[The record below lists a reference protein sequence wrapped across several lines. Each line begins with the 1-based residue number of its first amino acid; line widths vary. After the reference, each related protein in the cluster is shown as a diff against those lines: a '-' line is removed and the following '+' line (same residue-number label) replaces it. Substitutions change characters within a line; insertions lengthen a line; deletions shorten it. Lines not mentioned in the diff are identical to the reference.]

1 MVYIKS
7 VVISGFKTYKNRTVV
22 ENFSPHHNVVIGSNG
37 SGKSNFFAAIRFVL
51 SEEHTNLKKEDR
63 KAFIYQGTGQVMS
76 AFVEIIFDDPNN
88 FMLAPLNNDS
98 GEVRIRR
105 TVGLKKDEYMIND
118 KNSTRQDV
126 RRVLENVGF
135 STSNPYNI
143 VPQGR
148 IISLTNAK
156 DVERLQLLK
165 DVVGAK
171 SFEKKLS
178 DSLKQIETTER
189 DRKRIFLELDDLE
202 AKLHELSD
210 EREELEKYNMLNRDR
225 KALQFCLYD
234 RELNEITNQIE
245 KLEGEYDT
253 VVGNSTDYVSELEKR
268 EALANQL
275 TKEINSLDSD
285 IAIKERTDLLQLR
298 TNRLEIEKEIAD
310 LSTKE
315 SHLKLQLANAGAQID
330 TDKLDLQKIISEI
343 DEKEKLI
350 SKIKPRFELLTIQTE
365 NMKTDLSRML
375 QRQRDLLSKKGKYE
389 DFQTV
394 EDRNEW
400 IKDEISKL
408 KLFSQSSKSLK
419 TSLESQRQTL
429 SSKLSDLNS
438 EVAELLDSVQGM
450 GAVAQQEDLE
460 KEVSNLR
467 KQYLQKIDQRKQL
480 WRTEQKL
487 QTVLNSLEKDVKR
500 FQSNVNET
508 IDRSLAVGL
517 QNVNEIVLRL
527 KLQDKVYGPLGELIK
542 VSEKYKTCADIV
554 GGNSLFNVVVDNEN
568 TASLLINELFM
579 IRGGRVTFIPMNK
592 ITIDPNISY
601 PAPSEDHQCTPL
613 IKKIKYDQKFEKVI
627 KHVFGRTL
635 VVRTLSEGSILAKGS
650 KLNAITL
657 DGDRVDNK
665 GVLSGGYFDQYK
677 TTRLDTLREVKNSK
691 KECKKVSSQL
701 EEVRTSLIEI
711 DKEIDRLNAEVK
723 NASITKDS
731 YNSNI
736 EQLRSRLNNV
746 KNERVI
752 AVQDLE
758 ALNSRILKID
768 LLQKSDEQKISS
780 LKDDLEKPFENELD
794 ESEKKE
800 LSTISSSLQQL
811 EQNLTVTT
819 SSLDEITVRLD
830 SLNAELTSK
839 LLPKR
844 NQLEKN
850 LSAPKECN
858 LDHLEDE
865 LELIRIEKKV
875 LGSTRQNIDNEYNS
889 LLKDISDLKI
899 KKDSSEKDLEK
910 SNSQQRSLIK
920 RLSNYQ
926 KNAERTL
933 IKKSTLSMRKD
944 ELQQKIREVGILA
957 EESIKKYKRLESDE
971 LLAQL
976 NTINEKLSQMTNVN
990 KRASENYKRF
1000 EEKQRE
1006 LMERANELDESK
1018 KSIEQLIEKLKGQKD
1033 RAVETTFKKVAENFC
1048 QVFETLVP
1056 RGIGKLI
1063 INRSASNDN
1072 SEPNKKAKKKRRNQ
1086 KESAE
1091 ANIDPEDS
1099 EYSGVSIQVS
1109 FNSKKD
1115 EQLQV
1120 EQLSGGQKTVCA
1132 IALILAIQMVDP
1144 APFYLFDEIDAALD
1158 KQYRIAVARTIK
1170 RLSANV
1176 QFICT
1181 TFRTDMISVAD
1192 TFYRVKFENK
1202 VSTIGEVGRQD
1213 AINFIKGNNK
1223 LEEI

>member
-1 MVYIKS
+1 M
-7 VVISGFKTYKNRTVV
+7 
-22 ENFSPHHNVVIGSNG
+22 
-37 SGKSNFFAAIRFVL
+37 
-51 SEEHTNLKKEDR
+51 
-63 KAFIYQGTGQVMS
+63 
-76 AFVEIIFDDPNN
+76 
-88 FMLAPLNNDS
+88 
-98 GEVRIRR
+98 
-105 TVGLKKDEYMIND
+105 
-118 KNSTRQDV
+118 
-126 RRVLENVGF
+126 
-135 STSNPYNI
+135 
-143 VPQGR
+143 
-148 IISLTNAK
+148 
-156 DVERLQLLK
+156 
-165 DVVGAK
+165 
-171 SFEKKLS
+171 
-178 DSLKQIETTER
+178 
-189 DRKRIFLELDDLE
+189 
-202 AKLHELSD
+202 
-210 EREELEKYNMLNRDR
+210 
-225 KALQFCLYD
+225 
-234 RELNEITNQIE
+234 
-245 KLEGEYDT
+245 
-253 VVGNSTDYVSELEKR
+253 
-268 EALANQL
+268 
-275 TKEINSLDSD
+275 
-285 IAIKERTDLLQLR
+285 
-298 TNRLEIEKEIAD
+298 
-310 LSTKE
+310 
-315 SHLKLQLANAGAQID
+315 
-330 TDKLDLQKIISEI
+330 
-343 DEKEKLI
+343 
-350 SKIKPRFELLTIQTE
+350 
-365 NMKTDLSRML
+365 
-375 QRQRDLLSKKGKYE
+375 
-389 DFQTV
+389 
-394 EDRNEW
+394 
-400 IKDEISKL
+400 
-408 KLFSQSSKSLK
+408 
-419 TSLESQRQTL
+419 
-429 SSKLSDLNS
+429 
-438 EVAELLDSVQGM
+438 
-450 GAVAQQEDLE
+450 
-460 KEVSNLR
+460 
-467 KQYLQKIDQRKQL
+467 
-480 WRTEQKL
+480 
-487 QTVLNSLEKDVKR
+487 
-500 FQSNVNET
+500 
-508 IDRSLAVGL
+508 
-517 QNVNEIVLRL
+517 
-527 KLQDKVYGPLGELIK
+527 
-542 VSEKYKTCADIV
+542 
-554 GGNSLFNVVVDNEN
+554 
-568 TASLLINELFM
+568 
-579 IRGGRVTFIPMNK
+579 
-592 ITIDPNISY
+592 
-601 PAPSEDHQCTPL
+601 
-613 IKKIKYDQKFEKVI
+613 
-627 KHVFGRTL
+627 
-635 VVRTLSEGSILAKGS
+635 
-650 KLNAITL
+650 
-657 DGDRVDNK
+657 
-665 GVLSGGYFDQYK
+665 
-677 TTRLDTLREVKNSK
+677 
-691 KECKKVSSQL
+691 
-701 EEVRTSLIEI
+701 
-711 DKEIDRLNAEVK
+711 
-723 NASITKDS
+723 
-731 YNSNI
+731 
-736 EQLRSRLNNV
+736 
-746 KNERVI
+746 
-752 AVQDLE
+752 
-758 ALNSRILKID
+758 NSRILKID